1 MFKFIPED
9 TLEFLNFIYKRFRSE
24 YRQALGYSAVANILM
39 VVPTLYMLQV
49 YDRVMLSK
57 NEMTLLIISIIAL
70 FLLACMSIAEYVRNK
85 ILINVGLKIE
95 SSLSLVLFNA
105 VFNNKLTYSRA
116 EALNEFNDLAVIK
129 QNLTGPTM
137 HAVLDLPWVPFY
149 ILVMFLMHPY
159 LGLMSLLLSLL
170 MLYSGFKSIK
180 TKKGSSDGAT
190 QEEFELNTLVHSKL
204 RNIDLIESMGMVP
217 RLKKLWMGRHEKYL
231 LSNAVANVVEYKL
244 HAFTK
249 EISVFKQSLAL
260 CVGAILVIDG
270 QLSLGA
276 MIAANLL
283 MGRSTAPVE
292 AIFNS
297 WRNLAKFV
305 ESVDRLKD
313 RILEEGV
320 TEDLKSAD
328 GLQGEVHVLNV
339 SVSYT
344 QNKQRILDGVQLKID
359 PGKFVALIGDSGS
372 GKSTLLKAI
381 AGVAKIE
388 SGKVLID
395 GTDSQQYEPTSLGT
409 QVGYVS
415 QDITLFDG
423 TIAENIAR
431 MGKVDSDMV
440 LEATKL
446 VGIHDLILRL
456 PQGYDTFF
464 ENKSGLLSAGQ
475 RQRISLARA
484 VYGFP
489 KILLL
494 DEPDSNLD
502 TGGEEALKALIVEM
516 IKRGTTVV
524 VVTHKDE
531 LLGIADQVVRMAN
544 AKIELVN

>member
-95 SSLSLVLFNA
+95 SSLSLVLFNS

-231 LSNAVANVVEYKL
+231 LSNAVANVVEYKV